1 VKGARV
7 VEGGSKVGEEE
18 GAEVVEEEEEEEEE
32 ERRYGTSPEVG

>member
-1 VKGARV
+1 MKGARV

-18 GAEVVEEEEEEEEE
+18 GAEGVEEEEEEE